1 MGRCPGGPHVTADH
15 PATDDEMVEYRRLAS
30 LEMQRVIARL
40 DWLMGRLTAIQAI
53 VDEQAEDEGLWTLPF
68 DGLQPIMEAYLQQ
81 ELRRLHAAVEDP
93 T

>member
-1 MGRCPGGPHVTADH
+1 VTADH